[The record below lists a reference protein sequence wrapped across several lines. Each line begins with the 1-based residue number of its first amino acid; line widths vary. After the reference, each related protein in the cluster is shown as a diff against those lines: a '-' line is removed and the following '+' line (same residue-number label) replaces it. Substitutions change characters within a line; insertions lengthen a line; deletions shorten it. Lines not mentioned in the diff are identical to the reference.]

1 MGRSGQTSD
10 LQSYRQK
17 SSDGCTRLGIRVMPS
32 GFTLPSNIGQVLGL
46 DAIAM
51 LSGMFMGT
59 FVEESVPGN
68 PIGALTRGRPLP

>member
-1 MGRSGQTSD
+1 M
-10 LQSYRQK
+10 
-17 SSDGCTRLGIRVMPS
+17 RVTPS

-59 FVEESVPGN
+59 FVEKVYRETP
-68 PIGALTRGRPLP
+68 LGR